1 VRHAPLGLGK
11 TRALLR
17 EVKDGEV
24 PIGAMNNEFDNVA
37 GLDRALEGIN
47 ADGLD
52 RLAHAQAAPL
62 SLLELR
68 PTTEPAPGEKINP
81 HCYVPHDRKLDKN
94 IPACTNCH
102 KPHPNPITSK
112 KEVIKPNV
120 DWCYKCHH
128 NNDFQ
133 PCGACHK

>member
-1 VRHAPLGLGK
+1 MKTRFFLIFALVSLLAAAPASQAAAPAGKPDASAAQSADKAGKDACLECHAPFADL
-11 TRALLR
+11 
-17 EVKDGEV
+17 
-24 PIGAMNNEFDNVA
+24 VA
-37 GLDRALEGIN
+37 KPKAFTAE
-47 ADGLD
+47 
-52 RLAHAQAAPL
+52 
-62 SLLELR
+62 S
-68 PTTEPAPGEKINP
+68 GEKINP
-81 HCYVPHDRKLDKN
+81 HRYVPHDRKLDKS

-112 KEVIKPNV
+112 KDVIKPNV